1 MNERASGV
9 AWAKPRIGRA
19 GVLAFIKSEIASG
32 RPMPTREQ
40 IADHF
45 GWTRQSAVDALL
57 ALAAA
62 GYLRTVSRRPSGR
75 GWSYTFELVEEA
87 DESAVAVP
95 RRNREW
101 RR

>member
-1 MNERASGV
+1 MNDLASGSS
-9 AWAKPRIGRA
+9 WTKPRIGRA
-19 GVLAFIKSEIASG
+19 GVLAFIKAEIAAG

-40 IADHF
+40 IAEHF
-45 GWTRQSAVDALL
+45 GWSRQSAVDALL

-62 GYLRTVSRRPSGR
+62 GYLRTVDRRPSGR
-75 GWSYTFELVEEA
+75 GWSYTFELVEDA

-95 RRNREW
+95 RRMREW